1 MKKNLYLL
9 ALFLLPTLVFF
20 SLSRLWQEAETP
32 SETPPV
38 PSQAPQY
45 REGPKDRN
53 SGPGA
58 PVAPEK
64 RYKGL
69 PGAAMLE
76 KREASVA
83 TAAQLEVTVIDE
95 ETGAPIPGVKV
106 AILDWATRAEQ
117 MSEETNLEGR
127 ASLQLGTG
135 QYWLTADHPD
145 YLSGETGVSMDPAKA
160 RIGKTLALKGVSRV
174 TGTLRNQ
181 NGVAVADAR
190 ILFRRGGN
198 PLEKGSHLSTNTLRD
213 GSFELS
219 ATPGTYE
226 VQVVKLPSEKIL
238 ESPVVV
244 PTAGPLKLTLEEEA
258 NPVRLF
264 GRVVGEDGAPVED
277 ANVTVKLRSRSFPRL
292 VGQSKTNGR
301 GRFEMRLPRGAAIIS
316 VKARGYREHQEERM
330 LSRNTRRRVI
340 LKKSKVFSVQVYDSE
355 GQRVKNPVILGRSV
369 GTGELVVRSLSSKT
383 AEGLEHPFY
392 STEYPFE
399 IHATALGE
407 GLGFTETRVIGEYQA
422 VIELHSSGQ
431 GRLSGYVADATGN
444 PIRDFTISL
453 EQEGSQKA
461 ATRVFSEEG
470 RFNFKGIPTGS
481 YAVAIAADQ
490 YRSQRRAVDVREGV
504 PDFVEVVLFK

>member
-9 ALFLLPTLVFF
+9 ALFFLPTLVFF

-38 PSQAPQY
+38 PSQAPQH

-198 PLEKGSHLSTNTLRD
+198 PLEKGSHLSTNTRRD

-301 GRFEMRLPRGAAIIS
+301 GRFEMQAQQTLAQSGHGAGVVFVLIMSGVERIEHEDLGLCRAGGGQKMIQTVVSAQEMPGGAGIHPEIVIGGRAERLAHLSQSSRKGLQGKLELTEQDPSRSGN
-316 VKARGYREHQEERM
+316 VKAGSGRAGRQGQGQVGDQQGLAHLGLTAHEENP
-330 LSRNTRRRVI
+330 LSR
-340 LKKSKVFSVQVYDSE
+340 QQGGPD
-355 GQRVKNPVILGRSV
+355 QGRI
-369 GTGELVVRSLSSKT
+369 GGGIP
-383 AEGLEHPFY
+383 AHQ
-392 STEYPFE
+392 
-399 IHATALGE
+399 LGE
-407 GLGFTETRVIGEYQA
+407 GQDRLGRGAHSKTSGAASRTRA
-422 VIELHSSGQ
+422 S
-431 GRLSGYVADATGN
+431 
-444 PIRDFTISL
+444 
-453 EQEGSQKA
+453 
-461 ATRVFSEEG
+461 
-470 RFNFKGIPTGS
+470 PT
-481 YAVAIAADQ
+481 
-490 YRSQRRAVDVREGV
+490 
-504 PDFVEVVLFK
+504 